1 MATKDPRVDA
11 YIAKA
16 PAYAKPILKSIRQ
29 TMHANCP
36 DLEETLKWS
45 TPTFMYA
52 GSILAGMAAFK
63 ERVHFHFWKGALI
76 TDANGVSVNDALDT
90 ITDVSDLPPKSKFAR
105 YIRAGMKLNEE
116 GVRLPKRP
124 AKAKPPLTVPDDL
137 QKALKKNRTAA
148 ANFEKLSPSH
158 KREYVEWIT
167 EAKRPETRAK
177 RIATTIEWITEGKAR
192 NWKYM

>member
-1 MATKDPRVDA
+1 MRNPSSS
-11 YIAKA
+11 
-16 PAYAKPILKSIRQ
+16 P
-29 TMHANCP
+29 
-36 DLEETLKWS
+36 
-45 TPTFMYA
+45 
-52 GSILAGMAAFK
+52 
-63 ERVHFHFWKGALI
+63 
-76 TDANGVSVNDALDT
+76 
-90 ITDVSDLPPKSKFAR
+90 FAR
-105 YIRAGMKLNEE
+105 RCTRIVLTWK
-116 GVRLPKRP
+116 KRSP